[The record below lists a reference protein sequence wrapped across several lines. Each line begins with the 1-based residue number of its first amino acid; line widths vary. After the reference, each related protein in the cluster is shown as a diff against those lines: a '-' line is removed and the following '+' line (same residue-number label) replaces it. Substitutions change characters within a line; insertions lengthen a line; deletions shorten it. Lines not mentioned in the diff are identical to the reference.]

1 MKRMKNIYL
10 LAAGL
15 LIAGTLVAQPS
26 TGSEYTKVNNE
37 YFHYMID
44 SCGDTLIVANLD
56 DISITSPRVFDND
69 ADYLR
74 YRRYRQYAVKVY
86 PYAVQAIRIFRETEY
101 AINNLPNRESKRYI
115 RRLQRELK
123 DEFADP
129 LKNLSKTQ
137 GLILIKMIERE
148 LDTPMYS
155 LVKDLRGGITATYWN
170 AMGKLFGHDIKEGYI
185 EGEDKILDA
194 VLDDFNVSY
203 DVPLNTSGR

>member
-1 MKRMKNIYL
+1 MKNIFL
-10 LAAGL
+10 LAV
-15 LIAGTLVAQPS
+15 LIIVSGTLAAQQPS
-26 TGSEYTKVNNE
+26 LGTTKVNNE

-56 DISITSPRVFDND
+56 DISITSTRTFDND

-101 AINNLPNRESKRYI
+101 AINNLPNRQSKRYI

-137 GLILIKMIERE
+137 GKILIKMIERE

-185 EGEDKILDA
+185 EGDDKILDA

-203 DVPLNTSGR
+203 DVPLNTPVRE